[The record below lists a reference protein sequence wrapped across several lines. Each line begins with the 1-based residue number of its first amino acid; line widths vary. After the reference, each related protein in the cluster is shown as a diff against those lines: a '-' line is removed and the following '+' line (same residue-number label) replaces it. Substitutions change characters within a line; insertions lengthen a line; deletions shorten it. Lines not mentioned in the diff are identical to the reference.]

1 MNENLDLTRI
11 LKECPKGTKLFCPEY
26 GYVKFVGINSEALYF
41 PIVVDT
47 NFGDRVILAKD
58 GYTHSDDDRDEFA
71 EPSLYPAHDQRD
83 WSKFKASKLKV
94 NVTLHPFDKVLAR
107 GEDDGTWVAT
117 FVTDFGNTD
126 VGMPYLCLNRW
137 NKYCIPYNKDT
148 AHLIGTI
155 EDCPIDYEIEFSKEF
170 KEE

>member
-1 MNENLDLTRI
+1 MNKNLDLTKI
-11 LKECPKGTKLFCPEY
+11 LKDCPKGTKLFCVEH
-26 GYVKFVGINSEALYF
+26 GYVKLYLVDSDF
-41 PIVVDT
+41 RYPIIVEDKYGGKRGFT
-47 NFGDRVILAKD
+47 KE
-58 GYTHSDDDRDEFA
+58 GYMYNELSRDEYA
-71 EPSLYPAHDQRD
+71 ELSIYPAHDQRD
-83 WSKFKASKLKV
+83 WSKFVPPTKKV
-94 NVTLHPFDKVLAR
+94 KVTLHPFDKVLAR

-126 VGMPYLCLNRW
+126 VGVPYLCLNRW

-170 KEE
+170 NED